1 MVNFSCLGQAA
12 LGSTLLTEGMGPE
25 VPGAELRPA
34 VVVATVDPLG
44 ALVTIVVRAH
54 LLGMFFTVGLV
65 S

>member
-1 MVNFSCLGQAA
+1 M
-12 LGSTLLTEGMGPE
+12 GSTLLTEGMGPE